1 MRTALPLTVLAT
13 ALACSF
19 TSAPAQAQ
27 RARVFVASYG
37 NDSNPCTFLSPC
49 RTFQQAVDVVEPSG
63 DVTAI
68 DSAGF
73 GPINIT
79 KAVTITSPAGVV
91 AGIVPLVGQDAVDIN
106 AGATDKINL
115 RGLLIDGVGT
125 GGDGIVFNSGASLNV
140 QDCLIRDFGAV
151 NKSRGIV
158 FQPTATSGLFVSD
171 TLLADNKGPG
181 IALHPTASSGTYTGV
196 LEHVAIEDSEAVG
209 LAIAGVSLS
218 GGATLTVTV
227 NNSVVAN
234 SVSHGIH
241 ARTGSAAVDVLVRGS
256 IIANNGG
263 TGLLS
268 EGSATT
274 TLVSHS
280 VITGNAT
287 GWGVLSS
294 GTLASYADNNIDN
307 NVAGNTAPPAIPTK

>member
-13 ALACSF
+13 ALACSL

-196 LEHVAIEDSEAVG
+196 LEHVAIDNSGAVG

-234 SVSHGIH
+234 NVNHGIH

-274 TLVSHS
+274 ALVSHS